1 MATTRD
7 NRTLFLQ
14 CYLVITAA
22 SKPPKG
28 GSISPVP
35 PPLQFAS
42 HEVNHTANQQNNV
55 KFSSSQSS
63 SAQQKSFQ
71 ARKGVQVLPVLSQ
84 PVQLQEPGIKQQ
96 VDHVD
101 HESNEADHFIEQL
114 MKEAE
119 TDPKLRELTYGQQS
133 QYQQQQQSQFQQQQ
147 QQYQQSQQQYQA
159 AEQQQ
164 QLPLR
169 PSRNQQ
175 RSAETIQNRSKSADG
190 RLKEAFKHRETNATE
205 TLLNEVVTDE
215 EHRSVKNLVNM
226 IEGNIKAESLNPYVR
241 KWGCDL
247 ISPEPHKK
255 NVTYRS
261 QKREIVDPNALNSI
275 QRGTYTWQQDDHFQ
289 HKNNITNETMVLD
302 HFNNQH
308 SPSGRDDH
316 DSYLEQHTAELD
328 DLIGRRP
335 SFEMSETGFEAE
347 RTVVVWPPPSPLQ
360 PEPDQRYPSPL
371 FSPSPPPPMA
381 APLPP
386 STPSP
391 VPILSTPEPLPKK
404 SNLKKRSQSEG
415 GGHTRRFSNSSL
427 NEIDQQIAMIQNE
440 IEAELDTLID
450 VYRNSKSSTKTV
462 TTTKNSSQLES
473 SHHQRSRKGKHQA
486 SSDDEDGTYQALS
499 VVFEDRNSGHYNE
512 WTNPDLSDPII
523 PPFLCSFKKVEFLK
537 CCFLT

>member
-1 MATTRD
+1 M
-7 NRTLFLQ
+7 
-14 CYLVITAA
+14 ITAA
-22 SKPPKG
+22 SKPPKVAVKS

-42 HEVNHTANQQNNV
+42 HEVNHTANSYQQNNV
-55 KFSSSQSS
+55 KFSSQSS
-63 SAQQKSFQ
+63 SSVSAQQKSFQ

-84 PVQLQEPGIKQQ
+84 PVQLQEPGIRQQQQQ

-133 QYQQQQQSQFQQQQ
+133 QYHQQQQHQSQYQQQLQ
-147 QQYQQSQQQYQA
+147 QQLQQQKQYQQSQQQYQQ

-164 QLPLR
+164 QHQQPLR

-175 RSAETIQNRSKSADG
+175 RSAETTNYNRSKSADG
-190 RLKEAFKHRETNATE
+190 RLKEASKHRETNATE

-289 HKNNITNETMVLD
+289 HKNNIANETNMVLD

-335 SFEMSETGFEAE
+335 SLEMSETGEAE

-360 PEPDQRYPSPL
+360 PEPEQNRYPSPL

-381 APLPP
+381 VPLPP

-391 VPILSTPEPLPKK
+391 VPILSPPEPLPKK

-440 IEAELDTLID
+440 FEAELDTLID
-450 VYRNSKSSTKTV
+450 VYRNSKSSTSKTT
-462 TTTKNSSQLES
+462 TTTKSSSQLENHQQQQ
-473 SHHQRSRKGKHQA
+473 HHKRSRKGKHQA

-512 WTNPDLSDPII
+512 WTNSI
-523 PPFLCSFKKVEFLK
+523 CE
-537 CCFLT
+537 